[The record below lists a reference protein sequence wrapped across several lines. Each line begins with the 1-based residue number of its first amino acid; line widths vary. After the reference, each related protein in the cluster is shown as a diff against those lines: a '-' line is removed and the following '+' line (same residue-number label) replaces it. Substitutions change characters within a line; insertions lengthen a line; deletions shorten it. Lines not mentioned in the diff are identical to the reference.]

1 MSTIRTL
8 AGASFLLLGVALA
21 PLSARGATLAEV
33 QGDAGLRLCANPEGL
48 PFSSQDP
55 ARPGIQLE
63 LARRIAGALGVKSS
77 VSWIFDRRAAG
88 GAGCEV
94 FMSAIVTPR
103 PRAPMRLT
111 RPYSGSGYVL
121 VVPRNDNAVKTF
133 ADLGARKVGVVVQ
146 SVAQWVLTKR
156 GLTTTP
162 AFTEDELVEMV
173 LTGQAAAAAVSMPY
187 AGWYLKEHP
196 NAALKI
202 ADGYVP
208 EPELRWNVAVGVR
221 NADKALL
228 DAVSRVLDALRRD
241 GAIQAAFAKYGVPYY
256 PPYPSE

>member
-1 MSTIRTL
+1 MSTIRVL
-8 AGASFLLLGVALA
+8 AGGSLLLLGVALA
-21 PLSARGATLAEV
+21 PRSAQGATLAEM
-33 QGDAGLRLCANPEGL
+33 QSGTGLRLCANPEAL

-63 LARRIAGALGVKSS
+63 LSRRVADALGVKTS

-88 GAGCEV
+88 AAGCEV

-121 VVPRNDNAVKTF
+121 IVRRDNHAAKTF
-133 ADLGARKVGVVVQ
+133 ADLAGQKIGVLVQ

-156 GLTTTP
+156 SLTTTP
-162 AFTEDELVEMV
+162 AFSEEELVQMV
-173 LTGQAAAAAVSMPY
+173 LTGQAAAGAVSMPY

-196 NAALKI
+196 NAPLKI
-202 ADGYVP
+202 PDGYVL
-208 EPELRWNVAVGVR
+208 EPGLRWNIAVGLR
-221 NADKALL
+221 NADQALIA
-228 DAVSRVLDALRRD
+228 AVSRVLDDLRRD
-241 GAIQAAFAKYGVPYY
+241 GTIQATFSRYGVPYY
-256 PPYPSE
+256 EPFPAE